1 MEDEVLAAI
10 VGTYEYKNYTD
21 ESYSLVMTM

>member
-21 ESYSLVMTM
+21 ESYYVVMRM